1 MKFLTLE
8 VENFMA
14 LANAKVELDQ
24 RGLVLIQGVN
34 AGDSSAASNGAGKST
49 LMNSLMWCI
58 YGETSHGV
66 KGDDV
71 LSTGHEKNCRVKVT
85 IEDEGK
91 RYAIIRHRKHK
102 EFKNRLIVRGEDGD
116 MTKGKDSLTQEFV
129 ERLIGASKEVFMA
142 SIYASQEAMPDLPGM
157 SDKNLK
163 TIVEEAAGVDRLT
176 KAYAIARERANAAAA
191 RMETTKTKMDACLSL
206 VESAQNELETA
217 KTSSEA
223 WERDRSE
230 RLDVARADLVGA
242 EVTLTE
248 VEMELRSLPEQIRDT
263 ENAIGKEREK
273 LASKEE
279 HDAKLVRVRG
289 AITDIRASIRIT
301 ENIQKEAMQR
311 ARAFKVKAEEVNT
324 KVGEP
329 CPTCGKAYCVED
341 LSTVKES
348 FVEQARSEIS
358 QAQASATSVAKYQEH
373 LEKAL
378 KIESSLVASTPDVSA
393 IISRIEQLTK
403 ELGTLRHREK
413 EVVAVEALVARA
425 RSEVDRITKETN
437 PFLAVIKRHEESLAA
452 NKSNYGVLKT
462 ELKNIQEQALLL
474 DKARQVYSPA
484 GVRSHI
490 LTSVTPF
497 LNAQT
502 AEYLNTLSDGNIVA
516 EWSTMESTKKGEW
529 RDKFNISVR
538 KIGASKT
545 FQTLSGGEK
554 RKVRIACSLAL
565 QDLVASRASKNIELF
580 IGDEIDDAL
589 DTAGL
594 ERLMGILEAKARERG
609 TVMIISHKEMK
620 SWFRE
625 TITVEVKEGRSYESP
640 RV

>member
-206 VESAQNELETA
+206 VESAQNELESA

-279 HDAKLVRVRG
+279 HDAKLVKVRG

-403 ELGTLRHREK
+403 ELGMLRHREK

-425 RSEVDRITKETN
+425 RSEVDRITKENN
-437 PFLAVIKRHEESLAA
+437 PFLAVIKRQEESLAA

-625 TITVEVKEGRSYESP
+625 TITVEVKEGRSY
-640 RV
+640 VV

>member
-1 MKFLTLE
+1 
-8 VENFMA
+8 
-14 LANAKVELDQ
+14 
-24 RGLVLIQGVN
+24 
-34 AGDSSAASNGAGKST
+34 
-49 LMNSLMWCI
+49 MWCI

-206 VESAQNELETA
+206 VESAQNELESA

-279 HDAKLVRVRG
+279 HDAKLVKVRG

-329 CPTCGKAYCVED
+329 CSTCGKAYCVED

-625 TITVEVKEGRSYESP
+625 TITVEVKEGRSY
-640 RV
+640 VV

>member
-206 VESAQNELETA
+206 VESAQNELESA

-279 HDAKLVRVRG
+279 HDAKLVKVRG

-311 ARAFKVKAEEVNT
+311 ARALKVKAEQVNT

-403 ELGTLRHREK
+403 ELGTLSHREK

-425 RSEVDRITKETN
+425 RSEVDRITKEIN

-625 TITVEVKEGRSYESP
+625 TITVEVKEGRSY
-640 RV
+640 VV

>member
-206 VESAQNELETA
+206 VESAQNELESA

-279 HDAKLVRVRG
+279 NDAKLVKVRG

-625 TITVEVKEGRSYESP
+625 TITVEVKEGRSY
-640 RV
+640 VV

>member
-1 MKFLTLE
+1 MKFLKLQ

-14 LANAKVELDQ
+14 LASAEVELDQ

-34 AGDSSAASNGAGKST
+34 SGDSSAASNGAGKST
-49 LMNSLMWCI
+49 LMNSLMWCL
-58 YGETSHGV
+58 YGETAHGV

-71 LSTGHEKNCRVKVT
+71 LSTGHEKNCRVMVT
-85 IEDEGK
+85 VEDEGK

-116 MTKGKDSLTQEFV
+116 MTKGKDTLTQEFV

-176 KAYAIARERANAAAA
+176 RAYAIARERANAAAA
-191 RMETTKTKMDACLSL
+191 RMDVTKSKMDACLTL
-206 VESAQNELETA
+206 IETA
-217 KTSSEA
+217 QSEIEAAKASSDS
-223 WERDRSE
+223 WERDRGE
-230 RLDVARADLVGA
+230 RLDKARVDLAGA
-242 EVTLTE
+242 EVTLSE
-248 VEMELRSLPEQIRDT
+248 VVMEIRSLPEQIRDT
-263 ENAIGKEREK
+263 ENAIAGERSK

-279 HDAKLVRVRG
+279 HDAKLLKVRG
-289 AITDIRASIRIT
+289 AITEIRSSIRT
-301 ENIQKEAMQR
+301 SEAAQNESMNR
-311 ARAFKVKAEEVNT
+311 ARSFKTKAEEVGT
-324 KVGEP
+324 KVGAP
-329 CPTCGKAYCVED
+329 CVTCGKPYCEED

-348 FVEQARSEIS
+348 FIEQARNEIG
-358 QAQASATSVAKYQEH
+358 QAQASAAAVAVAQHKAR

-378 KIESSLVASTPDVSA
+378 GIESALVAATPDVSE
-393 IISRIEQLTK
+393 IIARIERLTN
-403 ELGTLRHREK
+403 ELSALRHRER
-413 EVVAVEALVARA
+413 EVVAVEAMVARA
-425 RSEVDRITKETN
+425 RTDMNRIMAEVN
-437 PFLAVIKRHEESLAA
+437 PFLAVIKRHEDNLAA
-452 NKSNYGVLKT
+452 NKSNHSVLKN
-462 ELKNIQEQALLL
+462 ELKSIQEQALLL
-474 DKARQVYSPA
+474 EKARQVYSPA

-497 LNAQT
+497 LNIRT

-516 EWSTMESTKKGEW
+516 EWSTMETTKKGEY
-529 RDKFNISVR
+529 RDKFNISVT
-538 KIGASKT
+538 KTGSSKS

-625 TITVEVKEGRSYESP
+625 TITVEVKEGRSY
-640 RV
+640 VV

>member
-206 VESAQNELETA
+206 VESAQNELESA

-223 WERDRSE
+223 WERDRNE

-279 HDAKLVRVRG
+279 HDAKLVKVRG

-425 RSEVDRITKETN
+425 RSEVDRITKEIN

-474 DKARQVYSPA
+474 DKARLVYSPA

-609 TVMIISHKEMK
+609 TVMIISPKEMK

-625 TITVEVKEGRSYESP
+625 TITVEVKEGRSY
-640 RV
+640 VV

>member
-206 VESAQNELETA
+206 VESAQNELESA

-279 HDAKLVRVRG
+279 HDAKLVKVRG

-329 CPTCGKAYCVED
+329 CPTCGKAYCFED

-425 RSEVDRITKETN
+425 RSEVDRITKEIN

-625 TITVEVKEGRSYESP
+625 TITVEVKEGRSY
-640 RV
+640 VV

>member
-206 VESAQNELETA
+206 VESAQNELESA

-248 VEMELRSLPEQIRDT
+248 VEMELRSLPEQISDT

-279 HDAKLVRVRG
+279 HDAKLVKVRG

-425 RSEVDRITKETN
+425 RSEVDRITKEIN

-625 TITVEVKEGRSYESP
+625 TITVEVKEGRSY
-640 RV
+640 VV

>member
-206 VESAQNELETA
+206 VESAQNELESA

-223 WERDRSE
+223 WERDRNE

-279 HDAKLVRVRG
+279 HDAKLVKVRG

-373 LEKAL
+373 LEKEL

-425 RSEVDRITKETN
+425 RSEVDRITKEIN

-474 DKARQVYSPA
+474 DKARLVYSPA

-625 TITVEVKEGRSYESP
+625 TITVEVKEGRSY
-640 RV
+640 VV

>member
-206 VESAQNELETA
+206 VESAQNELESA

-279 HDAKLVRVRG
+279 HDAKLVKVRG

-358 QAQASATSVAKYQEH
+358 QAQASAASVAKYQEH

-378 KIESSLVASTPDVSA
+378 KIESALVASTPDVSA

-425 RSEVDRITKETN
+425 RSEVDRITKEIN

-554 RKVRIACSLAL
+554 RKVRIACSWLCRIWWPA
-565 QDLVASRASKNIELF
+565 ARARTSSCLSVMKL
-580 IGDEIDDAL
+580 
-589 DTAGL
+589 TM
-594 ERLMGILEAKARERG
+594 RWILPG
-609 TVMIISHKEMK
+609 WSV
-620 SWFRE
+620 
-625 TITVEVKEGRSYESP
+625 
-640 RV
+640 

>member
-34 AGDSSAASNGAGKST
+34 DGDSSAASNGAGKST

-206 VESAQNELETA
+206 VESAQNELESA

-279 HDAKLVRVRG
+279 HDAKLVKVRG

-311 ARAFKVKAEEVNT
+311 ARALKVKAEEVNT

-329 CPTCGKAYCVED
+329 CPTCGKAYCLED

-625 TITVEVKEGRSYESP
+625 TITVEVKEGRSY
-640 RV
+640 VV

>member
-206 VESAQNELETA
+206 VDSAQNELESA

-311 ARAFKVKAEEVNT
+311 ARALKVKAEEVNT

-329 CPTCGKAYCVED
+329 CPTCGKAYCLED

-373 LEKAL
+373 LEKAI

-403 ELGTLRHREK
+403 ELGSLRHREK

-452 NKSNYGVLKT
+452 NKSNYGALKT

-625 TITVEVKEGRSYESP
+625 TITVEVKEGRSY
-640 RV
+640 VV

>member
-157 SDKNLK
+157 SDKKLK

-206 VESAQNELETA
+206 VESAQNELESA

-279 HDAKLVRVRG
+279 HDAKLVKVRG

-425 RSEVDRITKETN
+425 RSEVDRITKEIN

-625 TITVEVKEGRSYESP
+625 TITVEVKEGRSY
-640 RV
+640 VV

>member
-129 ERLIGASKEVFMA
+129 ERQIGASKEVFMA

-206 VESAQNELETA
+206 VESAQNELESA

-242 EVTLTE
+242 EVMLTE

-263 ENAIGKEREK
+263 ENSIGKEREK

-279 HDAKLVRVRG
+279 HDAKLVKVRG

-529 RDKFNISVR
+529 RDKFNISVS

-625 TITVEVKEGRSYESP
+625 TITVEVKEGRSY
-640 RV
+640 VV

>member
-1 MKFLTLE
+1 MKFLKLQ

-14 LANAKVELDQ
+14 LANADIELDQ
-24 RGLVLIQGVN
+24 RGLVLIQGIN
-34 AGDSSAASNGAGKST
+34 SGDSSAASNGAGKST
-49 LMNSLMWCI
+49 LMNSLMWCL
-58 YGETSHGV
+58 YGETAHGV

-71 LSTGHEKNCRVKVT
+71 LSTGHEKNCRVMVT

-116 MTKGKDSLTQEFV
+116 MTKGKDTLTQEFV

-176 KAYAIARERANAAAA
+176 KAYAIARERANASAA

-206 VESAQNELETA
+206 VESSQNELESA
-217 KTSSEA
+217 KTSSAA
-223 WERDRSE
+223 WERDRGE

-263 ENAIGKEREK
+263 ENAIDKEREK
-273 LASKEE
+273 LSSKEE
-279 HDAKLVRVRG
+279 HDAKLARVRG

-301 ENIQKEAMQR
+301 ENLQKEAMQR

-348 FVEQARSEIS
+348 FVEQARSEIC
-358 QAQASATSVAKYQEH
+358 QAQASVTSVAKYQEH

-378 KIESSLVASTPDVSA
+378 KIESSLVAGTPDVSA

-413 EVVAVEALVARA
+413 EVVAVEAMVARA
-425 RSEVDRITKETN
+425 RSEVNRITKETN

-497 LNAQT
+497 LNIRT
-502 AEYLNTLSDGNIVA
+502 AEYLNTLSDGNIIA
-516 EWSTMESTKKGEW
+516 EWSTMEATKKGEY
-529 RDKFNISVR
+529 RDKFNICV
-538 KIGASKT
+538 SKT
-545 FQTLSGGEK
+545 GSSKSFQTLSGGEK

-625 TITVEVKEGRSYESP
+625 TITVEVKEGRSY
-640 RV
+640 VV

>member
-71 LSTGHEKNCRVKVT
+71 LSTGHEKKCRVKVT

-206 VESAQNELETA
+206 VESAQNELESA

-279 HDAKLVRVRG
+279 HDAKLVKVRG

-311 ARAFKVKAEEVNT
+311 ARALKVKAEEVNT

-625 TITVEVKEGRSYESP
+625 TITVEVKEGRSY
-640 RV
+640 VV

>member
-206 VESAQNELETA
+206 VESAQNELESA

-279 HDAKLVRVRG
+279 HDAKLGKVRG

-329 CPTCGKAYCVED
+329 CSTCGKAYCVED

-625 TITVEVKEGRSYESP
+625 TITVEVKEGRSY
-640 RV
+640 VV

>member
-206 VESAQNELETA
+206 VESAQNELESA

-279 HDAKLVRVRG
+279 HDAKLVKVRG

-565 QDLVASRASKNIELF
+565 QDLVASRASKN
-580 IGDEIDDAL
+580 
-589 DTAGL
+589 
-594 ERLMGILEAKARERG
+594 
-609 TVMIISHKEMK
+609 
-620 SWFRE
+620 
-625 TITVEVKEGRSYESP
+625 
-640 RV
+640 

>member
-206 VESAQNELETA
+206 VESAQNELESA

-248 VEMELRSLPEQIRDT
+248 VEMELPSLPEQIRDT

-279 HDAKLVRVRG
+279 HDAKLVKVRG

-311 ARAFKVKAEEVNT
+311 ARALKVKAEEVNT

-329 CPTCGKAYCVED
+329 CPTCGKAYCLED

-594 ERLMGILEAKARERG
+594 ERLMGILEAKAR
-609 TVMIISHKEMK
+609 
-620 SWFRE
+620 
-625 TITVEVKEGRSYESP
+625 
-640 RV
+640 

>member
-206 VESAQNELETA
+206 VESAQNELESA

-378 KIESSLVASTPDVSA
+378 KIESSLVARTPDVSA

-625 TITVEVKEGRSYESP
+625 TITVEVKEGRSY
-640 RV
+640 VV

>member
-206 VESAQNELETA
+206 VESAQNELESA

-223 WERDRSE
+223 WERDRSK

-279 HDAKLVRVRG
+279 HDAKLVKVRG

-425 RSEVDRITKETN
+425 RSEVDRITKEIN

-625 TITVEVKEGRSYESP
+625 TITVEVKEGRSY
-640 RV
+640 VV

>member
-206 VESAQNELETA
+206 VESAQNELESA

-263 ENAIGKEREK
+263 ENSIGKEREK

-279 HDAKLVRVRG
+279 HDAKLVKVRG

-497 LNAQT
+497 LNSQT

-625 TITVEVKEGRSYESP
+625 TITVEVKEGRSY
-640 RV
+640 VV

>member
-206 VESAQNELETA
+206 VESAQNELESA

-223 WERDRSE
+223 WERDRNE

-242 EVTLTE
+242 EGTLTE

-279 HDAKLVRVRG
+279 HDAKLVKVRG

-301 ENIQKEAMQR
+301 ENIQKEAIQR

-425 RSEVDRITKETN
+425 RSEVDRITKEIN

-625 TITVEVKEGRSYESP
+625 TITVEVKEGRSY
-640 RV
+640 VV

>member
-142 SIYASQEAMPDLPGM
+142 SNYASQEAMPDLPGM

-206 VESAQNELETA
+206 VESAQNELESA

-279 HDAKLVRVRG
+279 HDAKLVKVRG

-324 KVGEP
+324 KIGEP

-378 KIESSLVASTPDVSA
+378 KIESALVASTPDVSA

-625 TITVEVKEGRSYESP
+625 TITVEVKEGRSY
-640 RV
+640 VV

>member
-206 VESAQNELETA
+206 VESAQNELESA

-279 HDAKLVRVRG
+279 HDAKLVKVRG

-620 SWFRE
+620 SWF
-625 TITVEVKEGRSYESP
+625 
-640 RV
+640 

>member
-206 VESAQNELETA
+206 VESAQNELESA

-279 HDAKLVRVRG
+279 HDAKLVKVRG

-341 LSTVKES
+341 LSTVKKS

-425 RSEVDRITKETN
+425 RSEVDRITKEIN

-625 TITVEVKEGRSYESP
+625 TITVEVKEGRSY
-640 RV
+640 VV

>member
-206 VESAQNELETA
+206 VESAQNELESA

-223 WERDRSE
+223 WERDRNE

-279 HDAKLVRVRG
+279 HDAKLVKVRG

-311 ARAFKVKAEEVNT
+311 ARALKVKAEEVNT

-625 TITVEVKEGRSYESP
+625 TITVEVKEGRSY
-640 RV
+640 VV

>member
-206 VESAQNELETA
+206 VESAQNELESA

-223 WERDRSE
+223 WERDRNE

-279 HDAKLVRVRG
+279 HDAKLVKVRG

-378 KIESSLVASTPDVSA
+378 KIESALVASTPDVSA
-393 IISRIEQLTK
+393 IISRIERLTK

-425 RSEVDRITKETN
+425 RSEVDRITKEIN

-474 DKARQVYSPA
+474 DKARLVYSPA

-625 TITVEVKEGRSYESP
+625 TITVEVKEGRSY
-640 RV
+640 VV

>member
-206 VESAQNELETA
+206 IESAQNELESA

-279 HDAKLVRVRG
+279 HNAKLVKVRG

-311 ARAFKVKAEEVNT
+311 ARALKVKAEEVNT

-403 ELGTLRHREK
+403 ELGMLRHREK

-425 RSEVDRITKETN
+425 RSEVDRITKENN

-625 TITVEVKEGRSYESP
+625 TITVEVKEGRSY
-640 RV
+640 VV

>member
-102 EFKNRLIVRGEDGD
+102 EYKNRLIVRGEDGD

-206 VESAQNELETA
+206 VESAQNELESA

-348 FVEQARSEIS
+348 FVEQARSEIG

-625 TITVEVKEGRSYESP
+625 TITVEVKEGRSY
-640 RV
+640 VV

>member
-142 SIYASQEAMPDLPGM
+142 SFYASQEAMPDLPGM

-206 VESAQNELETA
+206 VESAQNELESA

-279 HDAKLVRVRG
+279 HDAKLVKVRG

-625 TITVEVKEGRSYESP
+625 TITVEVKEGRSY
-640 RV
+640 VV

>member
-206 VESAQNELETA
+206 VESAQNELESA

-279 HDAKLVRVRG
+279 HDAKLVKVRG

-474 DKARQVYSPA
+474 DKARLVYSPA

-529 RDKFNISVR
+529 RDKFNIRVR

-625 TITVEVKEGRSYESP
+625 TITVEVKEGRSY
-640 RV
+640 VV

>member
-206 VESAQNELETA
+206 VESAQNELESA

-348 FVEQARSEIS
+348 FVEHARSEIG

-625 TITVEVKEGRSYESP
+625 TITVEVKEGRSY
-640 RV
+640 VV

>member
-102 EFKNRLIVRGEDGD
+102 EFKNRLIVRCEDGD

-206 VESAQNELETA
+206 VESAQNELESA

-279 HDAKLVRVRG
+279 HDAKLVKVRG

-425 RSEVDRITKETN
+425 RSEVDRITKEIN

-625 TITVEVKEGRSYESP
+625 TITVEVKEGRSY
-640 RV
+640 VV

>member
-71 LSTGHEKNCRVKVT
+71 LSTAHEKNCRVKVT

-206 VESAQNELETA
+206 VESAQNELESA

-279 HDAKLVRVRG
+279 HDAKLVKVRG

-301 ENIQKEAMQR
+301 ENIQKETMQR

-625 TITVEVKEGRSYESP
+625 TITVEVKEGRSY
-640 RV
+640 VV

>member
-206 VESAQNELETA
+206 VESAQNELESA

-279 HDAKLVRVRG
+279 HDAKLVKVRG

-301 ENIQKEAMQR
+301 ENTQKEAMQR
-311 ARAFKVKAEEVNT
+311 ARALKVKAEEVNT

-378 KIESSLVASTPDVSA
+378 KIESALVASTPDVSA
-393 IISRIEQLTK
+393 IISRIERLTK

-625 TITVEVKEGRSYESP
+625 TITVEVKEGRSY
-640 RV
+640 VV

>member
-206 VESAQNELETA
+206 VESAQNELESA

-279 HDAKLVRVRG
+279 HDAKLVKVRG

-474 DKARQVYSPA
+474 DKARLVYSPA

-497 LNAQT
+497 LNAKT

-625 TITVEVKEGRSYESP
+625 TITVEVKEGRSY
-640 RV
+640 VV

>member
-206 VESAQNELETA
+206 IESAQNELESA

-279 HDAKLVRVRG
+279 HDAKLVKVRG

-311 ARAFKVKAEEVNT
+311 ARALKVKAEEVNT

-403 ELGTLRHREK
+403 ELGMLRHREK

-625 TITVEVKEGRSYESP
+625 TITVEVKEGRSY
-640 RV
+640 VV